1 MKYLIPIFF
10 IAFIACNQEQ
20 KQTKETSENK
30 TAVQEELK
38 EAPKEFNKENA
49 IAHIREMFSKINKQ
63 AETAEI
69 VEKEMM
75 EESAEGGQLKAY
87 KHDGKIIK
95 LKMLAFGETGRATKE
110 YYFEKEKLIFAFTKE
125 EYYDRPMYVEGAKIS
140 KTLENRYY
148 FYNEKLF
155 KWLDPEKKE
164 VDLQNAVETSENIV
178 NEAKDYLSMFSK

>member
-1 MKYLIPIFF
+1 MKYLIPLIFL
-10 IAFIACNQEQ
+10 ALVACSQEKQKKANQEPKKEQ
-20 KQTKETSENK
+20 KKEDIKEQTNDFSKEK
-30 TAVQEELK
+30 AV
-38 EAPKEFNKENA
+38 
-49 IAHIREMFSKINKQ
+49 AHIRDMFSKINEQ
-63 AETAEI
+63 AKTAEI
-69 VEKEMM
+69 IEKEMM

-95 LKMLAFGETGRATKE
+95 IKMLAFGETGRATKE
-110 YYFEKEKLIFAFTKE
+110 YYFEDENLIFAFTKE

-140 KTLENRYY
+140 KTIENRYY

-164 VDLQNAVETSENIV
+164 IDLQKAVETSENIV